1 MRIFIVSIIASLLII
16 LGSCDH
22 RELCYDHEHWIDL
35 EDGFDWADAPNGN
48 PVTMVVWF
56 FPEDPDAEGGPR
68 SYEFGGKNGG
78 SIRIPAGNYRAICFN
93 GGTETLLERGSS
105 FEDFHITTDTQ
116 DILGPMNRSMDV
128 TPRPKP
134 GKDED
139 VKQAPET
146 LWSAQLTEI
155 KLLGGVAN
163 QKVTFKPT
171 ESTRKVHI
179 RITGVENYSADISV
193 SAAMTSLSEA
203 WSISGQTGCNKNV
216 TMPISISATAEGVL
230 EGEINIFGHCHA
242 EELTHILTIYS
253 SNKYYWNF
261 DVTDNMHEVGP
272 TGLIEININGL
283 KIPDPEGT
291 GMTPS
296 VPGWEEGEDI
306 HIDML

>member
-1 MRIFIVSIIASLLII
+1 MRIFIVSIIAVFSII

-35 EDGFDWADAPNGN
+35 EVGFDWTAAPESN

-56 FPEDPDAEGGPR
+56 FPEAPDAEGGPR

-146 LWSAQLTEI
+146 LWSAQLTEF
-155 KLLGGVAN
+155 KLSGCRQPKSYIQADRVYTQSSHPYNRSGKLFYRH
-163 QKVTFKPT
+163 QRQRSHDKPFR
-171 ESTRKVHI
+171 SMV
-179 RITGVENYSADISV
+179 
-193 SAAMTSLSEA
+193 
-203 WSISGQTGCNKNV
+203 
-216 TMPISISATAEGVL
+216 
-230 EGEINIFGHCHA
+230 NIG
-242 EELTHILTIYS
+242 
-253 SNKYYWNF
+253 
-261 DVTDNMHEVGP
+261 TDRMQ
-272 TGLIEININGL
+272 
-283 KIPDPEGT
+283 
-291 GMTPS
+291 
-296 VPGWEEGEDI
+296 
-306 HIDML
+306 